1 MSKIETKELVKK
13 RYGEVAEKTGEVPG
27 CGTGSADLAGLMSCC
42 GGNAKEATSK
52 AVGYSEEELA
62 SIPQEANL
70 GVGCGNPLA
79 LASVQEGDTVVDLGS
94 GGGIDCFLASK
105 RVGETGH
112 VIGIDM
118 TPEMLDKARA
128 NADKGGYTNVEFREG
143 EIESLPID
151 DATVDVIISNCVINL
166 SPEKETVFAEI
177 FRVLKPGGQF
187 FISDV
192 VLKKAL
198 PPAIAKSAEAYTAC
212 IGGSVLRADYLAMI
226 DAAGLTDVEIMDE
239 STFPIEMYAADPT
252 LSGIQGA
259 VEGISADEVLDA
271 MQSVVSLKI
280 TGKKPQPATGAGC
293 C

>member
-13 RYGEVAEKTGEVPG
+13 RYGDVAVEAAESMS
-27 CGTGSADLAGLMSCC
+27 CSAGSADAAMSCC
-42 GGNAKEATSK
+42 GASAKEATSK
-52 AVGYSEEELA
+52 AVGYTDEELS

-79 LASVQEGDTVVDLGS
+79 LASVKEGDTVVDLGS

-112 VIGIDM
+112 VIGVDM

-128 NADKGGYTNVEFREG
+128 NAEKGGYTNVEFREG

-151 DATVDVIISNCVINL
+151 DASVDVIISNCVINL
-166 SPEKETVFAEI
+166 SPEKEKVFAEI

-212 IGGSVLRADYLAMI
+212 IGGGVLESEYLAMI
-226 DAAGLTDVEIMDE
+226 DDAGLNNVEIMDE
-239 STFPIEMYAADPT
+239 SVFPVEMYAADPT

-259 VEGISADEVLDA
+259 VAEISADEVLEA

-280 TGKKPQPATGAGC
+280 TGKKPQPATGTGC